1 MNQFQWYAVYT
12 YPRHEK
18 KVFEQLVLREIESF
32 LPYYRALH
40 KWRNGCRVEVQVP
53 LFSRIPIRP
62 HPIA

>member
-40 KWRNGCRVEVQVP
+40 
-53 LFSRIPIRP
+53 
-62 HPIA
+62 